1 MSQSFEDRLLPV
13 LDEIIDH
20 FATPFH
26 IYDET
31 GIRET
36 GQNFINA
43 FSRLN
48 GFREYYA
55 VKALPNLRILQIMQD
70 LGFGFDCSSIP
81 ELMLSRQIGARG
93 EDIVFSSN
101 NTTPDEFHFAAAD
114 GGCILNL
121 DDTFLIAKVPRMPEI
136 ISFRY
141 NPGPRRTG
149 TSIIGDPSES
159 KYGVAHEQIIHAYKT
174 ARDLGARRFGLH
186 TMLISN
192 ELSYDYMVETAAMLL
207 ELVEWVSQELNIDFD
222 FINLGGGLGIP
233 YQPGQAPLD
242 IDSMADEISDLFSN
256 FKKRNGFAPRLFIES
271 GRYMTG
277 PHGVL
282 VTTAINQKDIYRKY
296 IGVDACMSALM
307 RPALYGAYH
316 HITVITKYP
325 RNRIGRKGNYLPS
338 TSPVTAK
345 GDSIDKGQGEPQ
357 RSSPERRREQRFE
370 KVDVVGS
377 LCENN
382 DKFAI
387 QRLLPRIQDGDRLL
401 IHDTGAHGHSM
412 GFNYNGRLRP
422 KELLLRP
429 NGAVELIRREE
440 TVEDYFATLNF
451 APQMLVPAK
460 QSGLA
465 TLKSAAL

>member
-1 MSQSFEDRLLPV
+1 MPMSNSFENRLLPV
-13 LDEIIDH
+13 LDEIVAY
-20 FATPFH
+20 FGTPFH

-48 GFREYYA
+48 GFREYFA
-55 VKALPNLRILQIMQD
+55 VMALPNPHILQIMQD

-81 ELMLSRQIGARG
+81 ELMLSRQVGAGG

-101 NTTPDEFHFAAAD
+101 NTSADEFHAAAAD

-121 DDTFLIAKVPRMPEI
+121 DDVSLIQKVPQMPET

-149 TSIIGDPSES
+149 NSIIGNPVES
-159 KYGVAHEQIIHAYKT
+159 KYGVAHEQIPVAYKA
-174 ARDLGARRFGLH
+174 ARALGARRFGLH
-186 TMLISN
+186 TMLVSN
-192 ELSYDYMVETAAMLL
+192 ELSYAYMVETAAMLL
-207 ELVEWVSQELNIDFD
+207 EMVEWVSEELNIDFD

-242 IDSMADEISDLFSN
+242 IDSMADEISDLFLN
-256 FKKRNGFAPRLFIES
+256 FKKRNGFLPRFFIES
-271 GRYMTG
+271 GRYITG
-277 PHGVL
+277 PHGAL

-296 IGVDACMSALM
+296 IGVDTCMSALM
-307 RPALYGAYH
+307 RPAIYGAYH
-316 HITVITKYP
+316 HITVIGKHPTQH
-325 RNRIGRKGNYLPS
+325 L
-338 TSPVTAK
+338 
-345 GDSIDKGQGEPQ
+345 
-357 RSSPERRREQRFE
+357 E

-387 QRLLPRIQDGDRLL
+387 QRLLPEIKDGDRLL

-422 KELLLRP
+422 KELLLRTS
-429 NGAVELIRREE
+429 GSVELIRREE
-440 TVEDYFATLNF
+440 SVEDYFATLNF
-451 APQMLVPAK
+451 EPQMLAPNL
-460 QSGLA
+460 S
-465 TLKSAAL
+465 SSRNAA

>member
-1 MSQSFEDRLLPV
+1 MPISESFENRLLPV
-13 LDEIIDH
+13 LSEIIDH
-20 FATPFH
+20 YGTPFH

-36 GQNFINA
+36 GLNFIDA

-48 GFREYYA
+48 GFREYFA
-55 VKALPNLRILQIMQD
+55 VKALPNPRILQIMQN

-81 ELMLSRQIGARG
+81 ELVLSRQIGARG

-101 NTTPDEFHFAAAD
+101 NTTAAEFHAAAAD

-121 DDTFLIAKVPRMPEI
+121 DDVSLIHKVPQMPET

-149 TSIIGDPSES
+149 NSIIGDPSEA
-159 KYGVAHEQIIHAYKT
+159 KYGVAHEQIVDAYKS
-174 ARDLGARRFGLH
+174 ARALGARRFGLH
-186 TMLISN
+186 TMLVSN
-192 ELSYDYMVETAAMLL
+192 ELSHAYMVESAAMLL
-207 ELVEWVSQELNIDFD
+207 EVAAWVSKELNIDFD

-233 YQPGQAPLD
+233 YQPEQAPLD
-242 IDSMADEISDLFSN
+242 IDSMAEEICDLFLK
-256 FKKRNGFAPRLFIES
+256 FKKRNGFLPRFHIES

-282 VTTAINQKDIYRKY
+282 VTTAINQKNTYRKY

-307 RPALYGAYH
+307 RPAIYGAYH
-316 HITVITKYP
+316 HITVVAKQP
-325 RNRIGRKGNYLPS
+325 R
-338 TSPVTAK
+338 
-345 GDSIDKGQGEPQ
+345 QH
-357 RSSPERRREQRFE
+357 FE

-387 QRLLPRIQDGDRLL
+387 QRLLPEIQDGDRLL
-401 IHDTGAHGHSM
+401 IHDTGAHGQAM

-422 KELLLRP
+422 KELLLLT
-429 NGAVELIRREE
+429 NGAVELIRRAE

-451 APQMLVPAK
+451 EPQMLLPK
-460 QSGLA
+460 LSNNRN
-465 TLKSAAL
+465 AA